1 MILAPA
7 RFAVNPSAQA
17 RVHPMRIPETRYAKG
32 GDGFVAYQV
41 IGDGPLDLVFI
52 PDWVTNV
59 DVMWEEP
66 SLARFLR
73 RLSSFSRLICFDKRG
88 CGVSDPVPLDEGLS
102 AESWTDDTR
111 TVLEAV
117 SSERAAMFGHA
128 EGGRMAMLF
137 AATFPEKT
145 SALVLLDSFA
155 RRVRDHDYPSGV
167 PEEFL
172 PHFFKLFD
180 AGWGNGGH
188 LSTIA
193 PSMAQDQRFRE
204 WYGRYQRLAMG
215 PTQATNGYRNG
226 FKFEVRAIL
235 AAIRVPTLVL
245 HRRDNAYIRADNGRY
260 LAEHIT
266 GARFKEVPGTDHL
279 YHVGETGIILDAIQ
293 DFLTGRHEAAE
304 EDRVL
309 ATVLFADIV
318 SSTEL
323 AAQLGDRAWR
333 DLLEGYYGVAR
344 REVAQFRGR
353 EIDTAGDGFFA
364 TFDGPARA
372 IRSACAIRDA
382 AASIGLTVRT
392 GLHTG
397 ECEKL
402 GEKVGGLAVHIGAR
416 VAAQAQ
422 PGEVLVSGTVRDL
435 VAGSGIRFADRGT
448 RTLKGVPGEWRL
460 YSVER

>member
-1 MILAPA
+1 
-7 RFAVNPSAQA
+7 
-17 RVHPMRIPETRYAKG
+17 MRTPETRYAKG
-32 GDGFVAYQV
+32 RDGCVAYQA

-52 PDWVTNV
+52 PDWVTNL

-88 CGVSDPVPLDEGLS
+88 CGVSDPVPSNEGLS

-111 TVLEAV
+111 TVLQAV

-137 AATFPEKT
+137 AATFPERT

-155 RRVRDHDYPSGV
+155 RRVRDHDYPWGV

-172 PHFFKLFD
+172 PRLFELFD

-193 PSMAQDQRFRE
+193 PSVAQDQRFRE

-215 PTQATNGYRNG
+215 PTQAANGYRNA
-226 FKFEVRAIL
+226 FKFEVRAVL
-235 AAIRVPTLVL
+235 PAIRVPTLVL
-245 HRRDNAYIRADNGRY
+245 HRKDNAYVRADNGRY

-266 GARFKEVPGTDHL
+266 GARFAEVPGTDHL
-279 YHVGETGIILDAIQ
+279 YHVGETGLILDAIQ
-293 DFLTGRHEAAE
+293 EFLTGRHEAAE

-318 SSTEL
+318 GSTER

-333 DLLEGYYGVAR
+333 DLLESYYGVAR

-402 GEKVGGLAVHIGAR
+402 GEKIGGLAVHIGAR
-416 VAAQAQ
+416 VAGQAQ

-435 VAGSGIRFADRGT
+435 VAGSGIRFADRGR

>member
-1 MILAPA
+1 
-7 RFAVNPSAQA
+7 
-17 RVHPMRIPETRYAKG
+17 MRTPETRYAKG
-32 GDGFVAYQV
+32 RDGCVAYQV
-41 IGDGPLDLVFI
+41 VGDGPLDLVFI
-52 PDWVTNV
+52 PDWVTNL

-88 CGVSDPVPLDEGLS
+88 CGVSDPVPSDEGLS

-111 TVLEAV
+111 TVLQAV
-117 SSERAAMFGHA
+117 GSERTAMFGHA

-137 AATFPEKT
+137 AATFPERT
-145 SALVLLDSFA
+145 SGLVLLDSFA
-155 RRVRDHDYPSGV
+155 RRVRDHDYPCGV
-167 PEEFL
+167 PEELL
-172 PHFFKLFD
+172 PRFFEFFD

-188 LSTIA
+188 LSTVA
-193 PSMAQDQRFRE
+193 PSVAQDQRFRE
-204 WYGRYQRLAMG
+204 WYGRYQRLTMG
-215 PTQATNGYRNG
+215 PTQATSGYRNT
-226 FKFEVRAIL
+226 FKFEVRAVL
-235 AAIRVPTLVL
+235 PAIRVPTLVL
-245 HRRDNAYIRADNGRY
+245 HRKDNAYVRADNGRY

-266 GARFKEVPGTDHL
+266 GARFAEVPGTDHL
-279 YHVGETGIILDAIQ
+279 YHVGETGLILDAIQ
-293 DFLTGRHEAAE
+293 EFLTGRHEAAE

-318 SSTEL
+318 SSTER

-333 DLLEGYYGVAR
+333 DLLESYYGVAR

>member
-1 MILAPA
+1 
-7 RFAVNPSAQA
+7 
-17 RVHPMRIPETRYAKG
+17 MRTPETRYAKG
-32 GDGFVAYQV
+32 RDGSVAYQV

-88 CGVSDPVPLDEGLS
+88 CGVSDPVPFDEGLS

-111 TVLEAV
+111 TVLQAV
-117 SSERAAMFGHA
+117 GSERAAMFGHA

-155 RRVRDHDYPSGV
+155 RRVRDHDYPWGV

-172 PHFFKLFD
+172 QRFFELFD

-188 LSTIA
+188 LSTTA
-193 PSMAQDQRFRE
+193 PSVAQDQRFRE
-204 WYGRYQRLAMG
+204 WYGRYQRLTMG
-215 PTQATNGYRNG
+215 PTQAANGYRNT
-226 FKFEVRAIL
+226 FTFEVRAVL
-235 AAIRVPTLVL
+235 PAIRVPTLVL
-245 HRRDNAYIRADNGRY
+245 HRKDNAYIRADNGRY

-266 GARFKEVPGTDHL
+266 GAKFVEVPGKDHL
-279 YHVGETGIILDAIQ
+279 YHVGETGVILDAIQ
-293 DFLTGRHEAAE
+293 EFLTGRHEAAE

-318 SSTEL
+318 NSTER

-333 DLLEGYYGVAR
+333 DLLESYYGAAR

-364 TFDGPARA
+364 AFDGPARA

-416 VAAQAQ
+416 VADQAQ
-422 PGEVLVSGTVRDL
+422 PGEALVSGTVRDL